1 MGLPKIDQPLFEL
14 VIPST
19 GKKVQ
24 YRPFTV
30 KEEKILLIA
39 QESKSTDQIILAI
52 KQIINNCL
60 VDVDVDTLATFDL
73 EYIIINIRGKSV
85 NNEMNFNIT
94 DPDTQEDIELAM
106 DVNDI
111 EVVFDEKH
119 DKKIDLN
126 EQYYIMMR
134 YPSINEV
141 KDLQPKAEGEGSSAE
156 STFAIMMAC
165 IETTVNNENDE
176 VFNLADFTQEEVN
189 DFVGGFT
196 SATMESIQQFFE
208 TMPKMK
214 YSIPYKDNTG
224 KDKSFTVEG
233 MESFFT

>member
-85 NNEMNFNIT
+85 NNEMTFNIT

-126 EQYYIMMR
+126 EQ
-134 YPSINEV
+134 
-141 KDLQPKAEGEGSSAE
+141 
-156 STFAIMMAC
+156 
-165 IETTVNNENDE
+165 
-176 VFNLADFTQEEVN
+176 
-189 DFVGGFT
+189 
-196 SATMESIQQFFE
+196 
-208 TMPKMK
+208 
-214 YSIPYKDNTG
+214 
-224 KDKSFTVEG
+224 
-233 MESFFT
+233 

>member
-19 GKKVQ
+19 GKKVS

-39 QESKSTDQIILAI
+39 QESKEMDQIILAI

-85 NNEMNFNIT
+85 NNEMTFNIT
-94 DPDTQEDIELAM
+94 DPDTEEDIELAM

-111 EVVFDEKH
+111 EVVFDDKH
-119 DKKIDLN
+119 NKKIELN
-126 EQYYIMMR
+126 DQFYIMMR

-141 KDLQPKAEGEGSSAE
+141 KDLQPKAEASSAE
-156 STFAIMMAC
+156 ATFAIMMSC
-165 IETTVNNENDE
+165 IDTTVDSRTDE
-176 VFNLADFTQEEVN
+176 VLKLSDFTPEEVN
-189 DFVGGFT
+189 EFVEGFT
-196 SATMESIQQFFE
+196 SATMASIQEFFE

-214 YSIPYKDNTG
+214 YSIPYKDSTG